1 MSEKSPI
8 STDELID
15 CKSILKSIRGDK
27 KHKLIFAHLNINA
40 IRNKF
45 DLLTEQV
52 SGNIDLLMTSETK
65 IDESFAVVNFLLPGF
80 SVPYRSDH
88 GSKDHTS
95 VNCFYSNSFIN
106 VKTIYSLNSQNT
118 VRVRQHGQKA
128 QTIYKT
134 FGSSKAWGGGGQ

>member
-27 KHKLIFAHLNINA
+27 KHKLIFADLNINA

-65 IDESFAVVNFLLPGF
+65 VDESFAVVNFLLPGF

-95 VNCFYSNSFIN
+95 VVFIQI
-106 VKTIYSLNSQNT
+106 VLLMLKQFTHSIL
-118 VRVRQHGQKA
+118 K
-128 QTIYKT
+128 IL
-134 FGSSKAWGGGGQ
+134 